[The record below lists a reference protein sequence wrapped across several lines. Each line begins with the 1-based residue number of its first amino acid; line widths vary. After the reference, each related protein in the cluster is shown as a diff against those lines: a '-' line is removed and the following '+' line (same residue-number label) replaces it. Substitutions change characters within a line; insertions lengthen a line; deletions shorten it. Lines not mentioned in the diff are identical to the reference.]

1 MANVT
6 MLAITAAGALF
17 MGGSVVANAG
27 TPYGPPGWNTAPD
40 PCRNCQ
46 MPSHTQL
53 PDNRRQVVKPPPPP
67 NPTRDPDVQRGIN
80 GYKRP

>member
-6 MLAITAAGALF
+6 MLAIITAAALF
-17 MGGSVVANAG
+17 TGGSVVANAG
-27 TPYGPPGWNTAPD
+27 GPYGPPGWNTAPD

-46 MPSHTQL
+46 TQPHIQL

-67 NPTRDPDVQRGIN
+67 NPTHDADVQRGIN